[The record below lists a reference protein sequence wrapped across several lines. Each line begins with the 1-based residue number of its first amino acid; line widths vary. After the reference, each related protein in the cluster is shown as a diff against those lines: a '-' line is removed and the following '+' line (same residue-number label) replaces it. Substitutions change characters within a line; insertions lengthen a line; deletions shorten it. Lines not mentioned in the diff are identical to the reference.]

1 MTAGTPTAPEIATTP
16 HTPTTPQTPHT
27 AEHARGRVRVEPGL
41 KRVRAYLGGELV
53 ADTTHPVLV
62 WENPHYPA
70 YYIPAADVR
79 ATLTANG
86 KTTRS
91 PSRGDATRFDVAVA
105 GHHAADAAWTH
116 AQSPLPELREL
127 VRFEWDALDEWLEED
142 EPVFVHPR
150 SPYTRVD
157 ILAASREVRVVV
169 DGVTVAETDRPTIL
183 YETGLPPRYYLRLTE
198 VRTELLR
205 PSDTVTHC
213 PYKGTATYRSLDIGG
228 TVHEDVVWTYRSPLF
243 ESLKITGLVSFYPDR
258 AEIYVDGERI

>member
-1 MTAGTPTAPEIATTP
+1 MTAGTETA
-16 HTPTTPQTPHT
+16 TPTPAHT
-27 AEHARGRVRVEPGL
+27 ATGEHARGRVRVEPGL

-53 ADTTHPVLV
+53 ADTKHPVLV
-62 WENPHYPA
+62 WENPHFPA

-79 ATLTANG
+79 ATLTENG

-91 PSRGDATRFDVAVA
+91 PSRGDATRFDVTVA
-105 GHHAADAAWTH
+105 GQRAEDAAWTH

-127 VRFEWDALDEWLEED
+127 VRFDWDAMDEWLEED

-150 SPYTRVD
+150 SPYARVD
-157 ILAASREVRVVV
+157 ILAASRQVRVVV

-213 PYKGTATYRSLDIGG
+213 PYKGTATYKSLDLAG
-228 TVHEDVVWTYRSPLF
+228 TVHEDVLWTYRSPLF
-243 ESLKITGLVSFYPDR
+243 ESMKIAGLVCFYPDR